1 MRDQQDI
8 FLGVLLTV
16 FTLAG
21 LAVGWF
27 THLALQP

>member
-1 MRDQQDI
+1 MTDPQDI
-8 FLGVLLTV
+8 VVGVLLTV